1 MALVV
6 PIGVG
11 VKYALNER
19 MNLGFEVVYRYT
31 TTDYLD
37 DVSKTYVGVR

>member
-11 VKYALNER
+11 VKYAINDR

-31 TTDYLD
+31 GNRLP
-37 DVSKTYVGVR
+37 R